1 MITLN
6 HLIKHS
12 QVNCKRAKKYLPPRA
27 PFRGS
32 RFVVFLWREWYAL
45 YIKKGLKMRVDGRE
59 NNELRPIK
67 FTHGFTKH
75 ALGSVLTEFGD
86 TRVLVTASVELKKPK
101 WMTDDDNRG
110 WVTAEYSLLPASTNT
125 RCKRER
131 DKVSGRTQEI
141 QRLIGRSL
149 RACVDLEK
157 MPGMTITIDADVIEA
172 DGGTRTASIC
182 GGFLALRDAV
192 NKLLSTGDLKENP
205 IIEPVAAIS
214 IGIVDGEIKLD
225 LNYEEDSH
233 AQVDSNVILTKSG
246 KIVDFQTT
254 AEGMPYEF
262 EKMLELY
269 NTAKS
274 GINKIIEMY

>member
-1 MITLN
+1 
-6 HLIKHS
+6 
-12 QVNCKRAKKYLPPRA
+12 
-27 PFRGS
+27 
-32 RFVVFLWREWYAL
+32 
-45 YIKKGLKMRVDGRE
+45 MRLDGRK
-59 NNELRPIK
+59 NDELREIK

-86 TRVLVTASVELKKPK
+86 TRVIVTASVDLKKPK
-101 WMTDDDNRG
+101 WMDEDDNRG

-131 DKVSGRTQEI
+131 EKVSGRTQEI

-149 RACVDLEK
+149 RACVDLTK
-157 MPGMTITIDADVIEA
+157 MSGMTITIDADVIQA

-182 GGFLALRDAV
+182 GGYLALRDAV
-192 NKLLSTGDLKENP
+192 EKLLASGDLKENP
-205 IIEPVAAIS
+205 IIEPIAAIS

-225 LNYEEDSH
+225 LNYAEDSH

-254 AEGMPYEF
+254 SEGEPYEF
-262 EKMLELY
+262 ERMIELF
-269 NTAKS
+269 NTAKA
-274 GINKIIEMY
+274 GIGRIIDMY